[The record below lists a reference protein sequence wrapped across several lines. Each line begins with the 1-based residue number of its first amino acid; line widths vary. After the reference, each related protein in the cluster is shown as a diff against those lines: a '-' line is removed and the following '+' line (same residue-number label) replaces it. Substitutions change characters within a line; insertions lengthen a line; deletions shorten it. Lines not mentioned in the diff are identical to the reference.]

1 MRKRVVVVIALAL
14 VIAGIGGWYYGAQS
28 PGDSP
33 QLRLSGNI
41 EVTEIRTGF
50 RIPGQVAQRA
60 VSEGEPVRKGD
71 LIARLD
77 TTELQHEVDLGMAEL
92 AAARAE
98 LAEKEAGYRSEEI
111 GQVRAALKRAEAQ
124 LEEAQADYDRQMTL
138 YRDHVISKRELEQ
151 FEAAY
156 EIAGAQVNEARERF
170 NMYSRGFRQEQ
181 IDLVRARKERAE
193 EALEKAR
200 TRLAFATLTSS
211 IDGFVLSDN
220 IEPGEYVAA
229 GTAVVTLGDLS
240 HPWLRAY
247 IDETDLGRIRLGQK
261 ARVKTDT
268 FPEKEY
274 AGRISFIS
282 SEAEF
287 TPKHVQTDK
296 QRTKLVYRV
305 KIDVENPDLELKPG
319 MPADAVIELREARK

>member
-1 MRKRVVVVIALAL
+1 MRKRVVVISL
-14 VIAGIGGWYYGAQS
+14 VLIIAGIGGWYYWTQS
-28 PGDSP
+28 PEDRAH
-33 QLRLSGNI
+33 LRLSGNV
-41 EVTEIRTGF
+41 EVTEVRAGF
-50 RIPGQVAQRA
+50 RLPGQVAQRA

-77 TTELQHEVDLGMAEL
+77 TTELQHEVDLGIAEL
-92 AAARAE
+92 AAAQAE
-98 LAEKEAGYRSEEI
+98 LTEKESGYRSEEI
-111 GQVRAALKRAEAQ
+111 GQARAALKRAEAA
-124 LEEAQADYDRQMTL
+124 LEEAKSDYHRQMTL
-138 YRDHVISKRELEQ
+138 FRDHVISKRELEQ

-156 EIAGAQVNEARERF
+156 EIAQAQVNEARERF
-170 NMYSRGFRQEQ
+170 NMYNKGFRQEQ
-181 IDLVRARKERAE
+181 IDLIRARKEGAE
-193 EALEKAR
+193 ESLEKAR
-200 TRLAFATLTSS
+200 TRLGFATLTST

-220 IEPGEYVAA
+220 VEPGEYVSA
-229 GTAVVTLGDLS
+229 GTAVVTLGDIS

-247 IDETDLGRIRLGQK
+247 VDETDLGRIRLGQK

-305 KIDVENPDLELKPG
+305 KIDVENPELELKPG
-319 MPADAVIELREARK
+319 MPADAVIELREARE

>member
-1 MRKRVVVVIALAL
+1 MRKQFVVVIAFAL
-14 VIAGIGGWYYGAQS
+14 IIAGIGGWYYWAHS
-28 PGDSP
+28 PEDSAH
-33 QLRLSGNI
+33 LRLSGNI
-41 EVTEIRTGF
+41 EVTEVRTGF
-50 RIPGQVAQRA
+50 RLPGQVVQRA

-77 TTELQHEVDLGMAEL
+77 TTELQHEVDLGIAEL

-98 LAEKEAGYRSEEI
+98 LAEKESGYRSEEI
-111 GQVRAALKRAEAQ
+111 GQARAALKQAEAA

-156 EIAGAQVNEARERF
+156 EIAQAQVNEARERF
-170 NMYSRGFRQEQ
+170 NMYSKGFRQEQ

-193 EALEKAR
+193 ESLEKAR
-200 TRLAFATLTSS
+200 TRLGFATLTST

-220 IEPGEYVAA
+220 IEPGEYVSA

-247 IDETDLGRIRLGQK
+247 VDETDLGRIRLGQK

-274 AGRISFIS
+274 VGRISFIS

-305 KIDVENPDLELKPG
+305 KIDVENQELELKPG
-319 MPADAVIELREARK
+319 MPADAVIELREDRE

>member
-1 MRKRVVVVIALAL
+1 MRKRVIVVLALAL
-14 VIAGIGGWYYGAQS
+14 IIAGIGGWYYWAQS
-28 PGDSP
+28 PEDSA

-41 EVTEIRTGF
+41 EVTEVRTGF
-50 RIPGQVAQRA
+50 RIAGQVSQRE
-60 VSEGEPVRKGD
+60 VSEGEPVHKGD
-71 LIARLD
+71 LIALLD
-77 TTELQHEVDLGMAEL
+77 TTELQHEVDLGIAEL
-92 AAARAE
+92 AAAQAE

-111 GQVRAALKRAEAQ
+111 GQARAALKRAEAA
-124 LEEAQADYDRQMTL
+124 LEEAQADYHRQMTL
-138 YRDHVISKRELEQ
+138 YRDHVISKRELGQ

-156 EIAGAQVNEARERF
+156 EIALAQVNEARERF
-170 NMYSRGFRQEQ
+170 NMYRKGFRQEQ

-193 EALEKAR
+193 ESLEKAR
-200 TRLAFATLTSS
+200 TRLGFATLTST
-211 IDGFVLSDN
+211 IDGYVLSDN
-220 IEPGEYVAA
+220 IEPGEYVSA

-247 IDETDLGRIRLGQK
+247 VDETDLGRIRLGQK

-268 FPEKEY
+268 FPDKVY

-319 MPADAVIELREARK
+319 MPADAVIELWEARK